1 MFWADFGVTLCAE
14 SQVAISYERIRVST
28 GSTQEKCSK
37 AEHGDF
43 GKSAVMEGSKEL
55 SDVFQ

>member
-1 MFWADFGVTLCAE
+1 MNE
-14 SQVAISYERIRVST
+14 SGCTQD

-43 GKSAVMEGSKEL
+43 EKSAVMEGSKEL